1 MFQPHFLYFSIGK
14 AVISLKDKALRTPQQ
29 RFFDFRDKGT
39 RPAGP
44 PFFLFHTDRGSMG
57 QGVRFFDFGIV

>member
-1 MFQPHFLYFSIGK
+1 M
-14 AVISLKDKALRTPQQ
+14 DKVPMSPQQ

-57 QGVRFFDFGIV
+57 RGVRFFDLVVANMSALNISILPDY

>member
-1 MFQPHFLYFSIGK
+1 MFQPHFFNFNIGN
-14 AVISLKDKALRTPQQ
+14 AAISLMDKAPMSPQQ

-39 RPAGP
+39 RPAEP

-57 QGVRFFDFGIV
+57 RGVRFWDYL